1 MKRATGLLSLLLGLA
16 ASIVA
21 VAASPAYAETK
32 IRFSLD
38 WIPGTVHAPFFIA
51 LYKGYYKAEGL
62 DVSIDRGKG
71 SAELVRQIASGVYD
85 MGYPDIS
92 VVTDFDSKNPDKG
105 FPVLMM
111 GYEQAP
117 AAIVFLKSS
126 GITTPKDLEG
136 RKLGSAANDAT
147 FKLFPIFAQHAG
159 IDPGKVTI
167 QYIEPK
173 LREVLLAKR
182 DVNAIP
188 GQIFNAMLELKAKGV
203 KEADVGSFLYRDY
216 GLDLYG
222 NGVAASRA
230 FLKDNPDAVKGFIR
244 ATIKGV
250 ADLVRDPNLAVEMTL
265 KYEPLLNAEIERD
278 RLKLATAC
286 CMITPNVLNHG
297 FGGVD
302 EARLKRGIALIAQ
315 GYGLPREP
323 GAREVFDP
331 SFLPAQQDRMLK

>member
-1 MKRATGLLSLLLGLA
+1 MRRATGLLALA
-16 ASIVA
+16 AMTA
-21 VAASPAYAETK
+21 VIAVGPAAAETK

-38 WIPGTVHAPFFIA
+38 WIPGSVHAPFFIA
-51 LYKGYYKAEGL
+51 LYKGYYKTEGL

-71 SAELVRQIASGVYD
+71 SAELVRQLASGVYD

-105 FPVLMM
+105 FPVLLM

-117 AAIVFLKSS
+117 AAIVFLKSG
-126 GITTPKDLEG
+126 GITAPRQLEG
-136 RKLGSAANDAT
+136 KKLGAAANDAT
-147 FKLFPIFAQHAG
+147 FKLFPIFARHAG
-159 IDPGKVTI
+159 IDAGKVTI

-182 DVNAIP
+182 EVDAIP
-188 GQIFNAMLELKAKGV
+188 GQIFNATLELKAKGV
-203 KEADVGSFLYRDY
+203 AEADVGSFLYRDY

-230 FLKDNPDAVKGFIR
+230 FLNDKPDAVRGFIR

-250 ADLVRDPNLAVEMTL
+250 GDLVRDPNLAVEMTL

-278 RLKLATAC
+278 RLKLAVAC
-286 CMITPNVLNHG
+286 CMITPNVRKEG
-297 FGGVD
+297 FGAVD
-302 EARLKRGIALIAQ
+302 EARLKRGLSLITQ

-323 GAREVFDP
+323 GTREVFDP
-331 SFLPAQQDRMLK
+331 SFLPKQQDRMLP